1 MSSRVDYFGL
11 EDLLGDDERLARD
24 TVARLVDRE
33 VIPRIGRA
41 WLAGEFL
48 LDLIPKLG
56 ALRVFGATLPAEYGC
71 AGMNNVAYGL
81 VMQELERGDSGVRSF
96 ASVQGALVM
105 YPIYEFGTED
115 QRRRWLPVLAAG
127 EKVGCFGL
135 TEPTAGSDPAAM
147 QTRARRVSDG
157 WVLTGTKMWI
167 TNGSLADVAVIWA
180 KDDAGEIRGFL
191 ADPRAP
197 GFAVHDIHT
206 KASMRASVTS
216 ELVLEDV
223 PVRDDDALPGAVGLG
238 AALRCLTQA
247 RYSIAWGAVGAAV
260 ACYEEAL
267 VYARGRIAFGRPIA
281 ATQIIQERLVN
292 MLTEITKA
300 QLLAYHLGR
309 LKDAG
314 ALRYTHVSLAKRNNV
329 RTALQV
335 AREARAILG
344 GYGITLEYHAMRHAA
359 NLETVDTYEGTYD
372 VHTLILGRDI
382 TGHDAFG
389 APAPQDP
396 VSTAQSSG
404 GVSPVPRRRSGS
416 RRTNRGI
423 DGTRGG

>member
-1 MSSRVDYFGL
+1 MRHVTTRVDYFGV
-11 EDLLGDDERLARD
+11 EDLLSEDERLARD
-24 TVARLVDRE
+24 TIARLVDRE

-48 LDLIPKLG
+48 SDLIPKLG
-56 ALRVFGATLPAEYGC
+56 ALRVFGANLPQQYGC

-105 YPIYEFGTED
+105 YPIYEYGTEE
-115 QRRRWLPVLAAG
+115 QRRRWLPALAAG
-127 EKVGCFGL
+127 EKIGCFGL
-135 TEPTAGSDPAAM
+135 TESTAGSDPAAM
-147 QTRARRVSDG
+147 QTRARRVSGG
-157 WVLTGTKMWI
+157 WVLTGSKMWI
-167 TNGSLADVAVIWA
+167 TNGSLADVALIWA
-180 KDDAGEIRGFL
+180 KDEAGEIRGFL

-223 PVRDDDALPGAVGLG
+223 RVREEDLLPGATGLG

-267 VYARGRIAFGRPIA
+267 AYARGRIAFGRPIA

-314 ALRYTHVSLAKRNNV
+314 TLRYTHVSLAKRNNV
-329 RTALQV
+329 RMALEV
-335 AREARAILG
+335 ARDARSILG
-344 GYGITLEYHAMRHAA
+344 GYGITLEYHAIRHAA

-382 TGHDAFG
+382 TGIDAFG
-389 APAPQDP
+389 APAP
-396 VSTAQSSG
+396 
-404 GVSPVPRRRSGS
+404 
-416 RRTNRGI
+416 
-423 DGTRGG
+423 

>member
-1 MSSRVDYFGL
+1 MPAGGYRVDYLGL
-11 EDLLGDDERLARD
+11 DELLSEDERLARE
-24 TVARLVDRE
+24 TIGRLVDRE

-41 WLAGEFL
+41 WLAGEFPG
-48 LDLIPKLG
+48 DLVSKLG
-56 ALRVFGATLPAEYGC
+56 ALRVFGANLPQQYGC

-81 VMQELERGDSGVRSF
+81 IMQELERGDSGVRSF

-105 YPIYEFGTED
+105 YPIHEYGTEE
-115 QRRRWLPVLAAG
+115 QRRRWLPAMAAG
-127 EKVGCFGL
+127 EKIGCFGL

-147 QTRARRVSDG
+147 QTRARRTSGG

-167 TNGSLADVAVIWA
+167 TNGSLADVALVWA

-191 ADPRAP
+191 VNPRAP

-216 ELVLEDV
+216 ELVLEEVRV
-223 PVRDDDALPGAVGLG
+223 PEEDALPKAVGLG
-238 AALRCLTQA
+238 TALRCLTQA
-247 RYSIAWGAVGAAV
+247 RYGIAWGAVGAAI

-267 VYARGRIAFGRPIA
+267 AYARERIAFGRPIA
-281 ATQIIQERLVN
+281 ARQLIQERLVN

-314 ALRYTHVSLAKRNNV
+314 TLRYTQVSLAKRNNV
-329 RTALQV
+329 RMALTV
-335 AREARAILG
+335 AREARTILG

-359 NLETVDTYEGTYD
+359 NLESVDTYEGTYD

-382 TGHDAFG
+382 TGIDAFG
-389 APAPQDP
+389 
-396 VSTAQSSG
+396 
-404 GVSPVPRRRSGS
+404 GVSS
-416 RRTNRGI
+416 
-423 DGTRGG
+423 